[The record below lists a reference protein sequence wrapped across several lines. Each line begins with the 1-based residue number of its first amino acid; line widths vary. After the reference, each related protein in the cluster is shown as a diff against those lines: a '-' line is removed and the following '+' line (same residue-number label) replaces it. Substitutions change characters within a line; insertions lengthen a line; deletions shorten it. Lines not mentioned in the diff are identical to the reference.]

1 MLTLEIPT
9 FLWAWLVSIL
19 VTFAINLVIAV
30 LFVVCNHGN
39 LGSVSQLLAKDFF
52 RPKMVQLLFSLNS
65 SLLCILKLES
75 SLQGILAFWV

>member
-19 VTFAINLVIAV
+19 VTFAINLVTAV
-30 LFVVCNHGN
+30 LFVVRNRGN

-52 RPKMVQLLFSLNS
+52 
-65 SLLCILKLES
+65 
-75 SLQGILAFWV
+75 